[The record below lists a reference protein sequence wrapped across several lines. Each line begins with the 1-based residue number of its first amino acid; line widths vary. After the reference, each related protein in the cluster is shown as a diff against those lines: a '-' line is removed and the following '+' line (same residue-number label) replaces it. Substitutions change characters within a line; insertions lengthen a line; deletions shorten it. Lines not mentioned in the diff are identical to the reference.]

1 MLFVKK
7 RGGNIQNYAKIL
19 KLKIEES
26 EELRII
32 YVAITRP
39 RKVLIV
45 VVPKR
50 DKKVWERKFFN
61 DEDQNERGK
70 N

>member
-1 MLFVKK
+1 
-7 RGGNIQNYAKIL
+7 
-19 KLKIEES
+19 
-26 EELRII
+26 
-32 YVAITRP
+32 
-39 RKVLIV
+39 LIV
-45 VVPKR
+45 AVPKG